1 MYFVKVLF
9 SKMALEKIKHPES
22 FAVLGGGKGSSGAKK
37 KWGKKNNL
45 SKLFENNFENK
56 IIDGATQTRKSQPKS
71 KMAK

>member
-9 SKMALEKIKHPES
+9 SKMALEKIITPRI
-22 FAVLGGGKGSSGAKK
+22 LCGIRRGKGKQRREKK
-37 KWGKKNNL
+37 MGKKNNL